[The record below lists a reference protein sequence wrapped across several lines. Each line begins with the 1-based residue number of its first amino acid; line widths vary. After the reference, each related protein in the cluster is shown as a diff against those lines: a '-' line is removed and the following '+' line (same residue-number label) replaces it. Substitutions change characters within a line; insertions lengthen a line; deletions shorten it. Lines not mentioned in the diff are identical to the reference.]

1 MTLKKGENFKM
12 AAFDFAG
19 WATKN
24 DIKCSDGRT
33 IRKNAFKD
41 DDGKKVPLVF
51 AHNHDDP
58 EMVLGHAILRNR
70 KDGVWAECYFN
81 NTPKAQVSKEL
92 VKHGDLASLSI
103 YANKLKQSPNRDVIH
118 GSIKEVSLVL
128 AGANPGALIEFPMI
142 AHGDDYD
149 WNYDEATISCHI
161 EGLFLMHDDF
171 DEEDETE
178 ETEEVIEHEDEVE
191 EESKDSEET
200 LEHAEESKENKE
212 DTKVADTENKG
223 SGKTIGEVF
232 DTLNEDQKTAVYAI
246 IGQAIE
252 DANGGSNEEDD
263 DVKHNLFD
271 TDDAYEGGEIL
282 SHEEIQEVFADAKRL
297 GSLKEACLAH
307 SIDTTGMETATGT
320 QTYGFNDASMLYPEY
335 KSLNNPPEW
344 IKRNTEWVSQVIGG
358 ATKTPFS
365 RIKSLYANITENDA
379 RARGYMKGGLKKEEV
394 FTTLKRVTG
403 PCTIYKK
410 QKLDR
415 DDILDITDFD
425 IVPWIKSEMEVMLDE
440 ELARAILI
448 GDGRDP
454 LSEDKI
460 KEDCIRPIA
469 TDVPLFNV
477 KVDVEVEAGATG
489 AEKADAIMEA
499 ILRGRK
505 NYKGSGNPT
514 FFTTEDWL
522 TEMLLLKDGI
532 GHRLFKTEQELA
544 TALRVSKITTVEVM
558 EGQKIDSKDLVG
570 VIVNMK
576 DYNLGNDKNAAKGL
590 FDDFDIDYNQYKYL
604 IETRRSGALVKPYSA
619 MTVTLSVAQG

>member
-1 MTLKKGENFKM
+1 M
-12 AAFDFAG
+12 AVYDFAG

-24 DIKCSDGRT
+24 DIRCSDGRI
-33 IRKNAFKD
+33 IRKDAFKD
-41 DDGKKVPLVF
+41 DDGKKVPLVY

-58 EMVLGHAILRNR
+58 EMVLGHAILRNK
-70 KDGVWAECYFN
+70 KDGVWAECFFN
-81 NTPKAQVSKEL
+81 NTEKAKTAKEC
-92 VKHGDLASLSI
+92 VRHGDLASLSI
-103 YANKLKQSPNRDVIH
+103 YANKLKQSSNRDVLH

-128 AGANPGALIEFPMI
+128 AGANPGATIDFPVV

-149 WNYDEATISCHI
+149 FIEDEAIIACHI
-161 EGLFLMHDDF
+161 EGLEFMHDDF
-171 DEEDETE
+171 VEEREDE
-178 ETEEVIEHEDEVE
+178 HDEVE
-191 EESKDSEET
+191 PEEEIDET
-200 LEHAEESKENKE
+200 LEHADKPEEKKEE
-212 DTKVADTENKG
+212 DKKVADEKKAPES
-223 SGKTIGEVF
+223 SGKTVGEVF

-246 IGQAIE
+246 IGQALE
-252 DANGGSNEEDD
+252 DAKGGDNDKEDD
-263 DVKHNLFD
+263 SVKHNVFD
-271 TDDAYEGGEIL
+271 TDEMYEGGEIL
-282 SHEEIQEVFADAKRL
+282 SHEEIEEVFRDAKRL
-297 GSLKEACLAH
+297 GSLKEACLQH
-307 SIDTTGMETATGT
+307 SIDTTGMEVATGE

-344 IKRNTEWVSQVIGG
+344 IKRDTEWVSQVIGG

-379 RARGYMKGGLKKEEV
+379 RARGYMKGNLKKEEV
-394 FTTLKRVTG
+394 FTTLKRVTS

-425 IVPWIKSEMEVMLDE
+425 IVPWIKAEMEVMLDE
-440 ELARAILI
+440 ELARAMLI

-454 LSEDKI
+454 LSEDKV
-460 KEDCIRPIA
+460 KDDCIRPIA
-469 TDVPLFNV
+469 TDVPLFNI
-477 KVDVEVEAGATG
+477 KVDVTVDHDATG

-499 ILRGRK
+499 ILRARK
-505 NYKGSGNPT
+505 DYKGSGNPT

-532 GHRLFKTEQELA
+532 GHRLYKTEQELA
-544 TALRVSKITTVEVM
+544 TALRVSRITTVEVM
-558 EGQKIDSKDLVG
+558 ENQKINSKDLVG
-570 VIVNMK
+570 IIVNMK

-619 MTVTLSVAQG
+619 MTVTIAESQG

>member
-1 MTLKKGENFKM
+1 M
-12 AAFDFAG
+12 AAYDFAG

-24 DIKCSDGRT
+24 DIRCADGRT
-33 IRKNAFKD
+33 IRRDAFKD

-51 AHNHDDP
+51 NHNHDEP
-58 EMVLGHAILRNR
+58 EMVLGHAILRNK
-70 KDGVWAECYFN
+70 KDGVWCECYFN
-81 NTPKAQVSKEL
+81 NTEKAKITKEL
-92 VKHGDLASLSI
+92 VQHGDLGSLSI
-103 YANKLKQSPNRDVIH
+103 YANKLTQSKNKDVLH
-118 GSIKEVSLVL
+118 GTIREVSLVL
-128 AGANPGALIEFPMI
+128 AGANPQATIEFPMFMHSDDSYDFNEEEALI
-142 AHGDDYD
+142 A
-149 WNYDEATISCHI
+149 CHI
-161 EGLFLMHDDF
+161 EGLELFHSDDQD
-171 DEEDETE
+171 DEEEKE
-178 ETEEVIEHEDEVE
+178 EVE
-191 EESKDSEET
+191 EVVEKEEEKAEEII
-200 LEHAEESKENKE
+200 EHADSDKKKEEDKE
-212 DTKVADTENKG
+212 VADEAKKPEG

-246 IGQAIE
+246 IGQALE
-252 DANGGSNEEDD
+252 DAQGGNNEEDNN
-263 DVKHNLFD
+263 VKHNAFD
-271 TDDAYEGGEIL
+271 VDDQYEGGEIL
-282 SHEEIQEVFADAKRL
+282 TQEEIQQVFADARKY
-297 GSLKEACLAH
+297 GSLKEACIMH
-307 SIDTTGMETATGT
+307 SIDTTGMDTAVGQ
-320 QTYGFNDASMLYPEY
+320 QTYGFNDVDMLLPEY

-344 IKRNTEWVSQVIGG
+344 IKRDTEWVASVISG
-358 ATKTPFS
+358 ASKTPFS
-365 RIKSLYANITENDA
+365 RIKSLYANITEDDA

-425 IVPWIKSEMEVMLDE
+425 IVPWIKAEMEVMLDE

-469 TDVPLFNV
+469 KDVPLFNI
-477 KVDVEVEAGATG
+477 KVDVQVEAGSTG
-489 AEKADAIMEA
+489 AEKADAVIEG
-499 ILRGRK
+499 ILRARK

-514 FFTTEDWL
+514 LYTTEDWL

-532 GHRLFKTEQELA
+532 GHRLYKTEAELA
-544 TALRVSKITTVEVM
+544 TALRVSKIVTVEVM

-604 IETRRSGALVKPYSA
+604 IETRRSGALVRPYSA
-619 MTVTLSVAQG
+619 MTVTLSNTAAAQG

>member
-1 MTLKKGENFKM
+1 M
-12 AAFDFAG
+12 AAYDFAG

-24 DIKCSDGRT
+24 DIRCADGRT
-33 IRKNAFKD
+33 IRRDAFKD

-51 AHNHDDP
+51 NHNHDEP
-58 EMVLGHAILRNR
+58 EMVLGHAILRNK
-70 KDGVWAECYFN
+70 KDGVWCECYFN
-81 NTPKAQVSKEL
+81 NTEKAKITKEL
-92 VKHGDLASLSI
+92 VQHGDLGSLSI
-103 YANKLKQSPNRDVIH
+103 YANKLTQSKNKDVLH
-118 GSIKEVSLVL
+118 GTIREVSLVL
-128 AGANPGALIEFPMI
+128 AGANPQATIEFPMFMHSDDSYDFNEEEALI
-142 AHGDDYD
+142 A
-149 WNYDEATISCHI
+149 CHI
-161 EGLFLMHDDF
+161 EGLELFHSDDQD
-171 DEEDETE
+171 DEEEKE
-178 ETEEVIEHEDEVE
+178 EVE
-191 EESKDSEET
+191 EVVEKEEEKAEEII
-200 LEHAEESKENKE
+200 EHADSDKKKEEDKE
-212 DTKVADTENKG
+212 VADEAKKPEG

-246 IGQAIE
+246 IGQALE
-252 DANGGSNEEDD
+252 DAQGGNNEEDNN
-263 DVKHNLFD
+263 VKHNAFD
-271 TDDAYEGGEIL
+271 VDDQYEGGEIL
-282 SHEEIQEVFADAKRL
+282 TQEEIQQVFADARKY
-297 GSLKEACLAH
+297 GSLKEACIMH
-307 SIDTTGMETATGT
+307 SIDTTGMDTAVGH
-320 QTYGFNDASMLYPEY
+320 QTYGFNDVDMLLPEY

-344 IKRNTEWVSQVIGG
+344 IKRDTEWVASVISG
-358 ATKTPFS
+358 ASKTPFS
-365 RIKSLYANITENDA
+365 RIKSLYANITEDDA

-425 IVPWIKSEMEVMLDE
+425 IVPWIKAEMEVMLDE

-469 TDVPLFNV
+469 KDVPLFNI
-477 KVDVEVEAGATG
+477 KVDVQVEAGSTG
-489 AEKADAIMEA
+489 AEKADAVIEG
-499 ILRGRK
+499 ILRARK

-514 FFTTEDWL
+514 LYTTEDWL

-532 GHRLFKTEQELA
+532 GHRLYKTEAELA
-544 TALRVSKITTVEVM
+544 TALRVSKIVTVEVM

-604 IETRRSGALVKPYSA
+604 IETRRSGALVRPYSA
-619 MTVTLSVAQG
+619 MTVTLSNTAAAQG

>member
-1 MTLKKGENFKM
+1 M
-12 AAFDFAG
+12 AAYDFAG

-24 DIKCSDGRT
+24 DIRCADGRT
-33 IRKNAFKD
+33 IRRDAFKD

-51 AHNHDDP
+51 NHNHEEP
-58 EMVLGHAILRNR
+58 EMVLGHAILRNK

-81 NTPKAQVSKEL
+81 NTEKAQITKEL
-92 VKHGDLASLSI
+92 VKHGDLGSLSI
-103 YANKLKQSPNRDVIH
+103 YANKLTQSKNKDVVH
-118 GSIKEVSLVL
+118 GTIREVSLVL
-128 AGANPGALIEFPMI
+128 AGANPGATIEFPMFM
-142 AHGDDYD
+142 HSDDSYD
-149 WNYDEATISCHI
+149 FNEEEALIKCHI
-161 EGLFLMHDDF
+161 EGLELYHGEDL
-171 DEEDETE
+171 DEEEKEDEVE
-178 ETEEVIEHEDEVE
+178 EVEQEEKAEEVIEHADSENKKE
-191 EESKDSEET
+191 EE
-200 LEHAEESKENKE
+200 
-212 DTKVADTENKG
+212 TKVADEAKKPEG

-246 IGQAIE
+246 IGQALE
-252 DANGGSNEEDD
+252 DAKGGSNEEDS

-271 TDDAYEGGEIL
+271 TDDQYEGGEVL
-282 SHEEIQEVFADAKRL
+282 SQEEIQQVFADAKRL
-297 GSLKEACLAH
+297 GSLKEACIQH
-307 SIDTTGMETATGT
+307 SIDTTGMDTAVGQ
-320 QTYGFNDASMLYPEY
+320 QTYGFNDVDMLLPEY

-344 IKRNTEWVSQVIGG
+344 IKRNTEWVSSVING
-358 ATKTPFS
+358 ASKTPFS
-365 RIKSLYANITENDA
+365 RIKSLYANITEDDA

-448 GDGRDP
+448 GDGRDN

-469 TDVPLFNV
+469 KDVPLFNIPV
-477 KVDVEVEAGATG
+477 SVEVEAGATG
-489 AEKADAIMEA
+489 AEKADAVIEGV
-499 ILRGRK
+499 LRARK

-514 FFTTEDWL
+514 LYTTEDWL

-532 GHRLFKTEQELA
+532 GHRLYKTEAELA
-544 TALRVSKITTVEVM
+544 TALRVSKIVTVEVM

-576 DYNLGNDKNAAKGL
+576 DYNLGNDKNAAKGI

-604 IETRRSGALVKPYSA
+604 IETRRSGALVRPFSA
-619 MTVTLSVAQG
+619 MTVTISTAAQANG

>member
-1 MTLKKGENFKM
+1 M
-12 AAFDFAG
+12 AAYDFAG

-24 DIKCSDGRT
+24 DIRCADGRT
-33 IRKNAFKD
+33 IRRDAFKD

-51 AHNHDDP
+51 NHNHEEP
-58 EMVLGHAILRNR
+58 EMVLGHAILRNK

-81 NTPKAQVSKEL
+81 NTEKAQITKEL
-92 VKHGDLASLSI
+92 VKHGDLGSLSI
-103 YANKLKQSPNRDVIH
+103 YANKLTQSKNKDVVH
-118 GSIKEVSLVL
+118 GTIREVSLVL
-128 AGANPGALIEFPMI
+128 AGANPGATIEFPMFM
-142 AHGDDYD
+142 HSDDSYD
-149 WNYDEATISCHI
+149 FNEEEALIKCHI
-161 EGLFLMHDDF
+161 EGLELYHGEDL
-171 DEEDETE
+171 DEEEKEDEVEDVEQE
-178 ETEEVIEHEDEVE
+178 EKAEEVIEHA
-191 EESKDSEET
+191 DSENKT
-200 LEHAEESKENKE
+200 QEE
-212 DTKVADTENKG
+212 TKVADEAKKPEG

-246 IGQAIE
+246 IGQALE
-252 DANGGSNEEDD
+252 DAKGGSNEEDS

-271 TDDAYEGGEIL
+271 TDDQYEGGEVL
-282 SHEEIQEVFADAKRL
+282 SQEEIQQVFADAKKF
-297 GSLKEACLAH
+297 GSLKEACIAH
-307 SIDTTGMETATGT
+307 SIDTTGMDTAVGQ
-320 QTYGFNDASMLYPEY
+320 QTYGFNDVDMLLPEY

-344 IKRNTEWVSQVIGG
+344 IKRNTEWVSAVIGG
-358 ATKTPFS
+358 ASKTPFS
-365 RIKSLYANITENDA
+365 RIKSLYANITEDDA
-379 RARGYMKGGLKKEEV
+379 RAKGYMKGGLKKEEV

-425 IVPWIKSEMEVMLDE
+425 IVPWIKAEMEVMLDE

-469 TDVPLFNV
+469 KDVPLFNI
-477 KVDVEVEAGATG
+477 KVNVEVEAGATG
-489 AEKADAIMEA
+489 AEKADAVIEG
-499 ILRGRK
+499 ILRARK
-505 NYKGSGNPT
+505 NYKGSGNPALY
-514 FFTTEDWL
+514 TTEDWL

-532 GHRLFKTEQELA
+532 GHRLYKTEAELA
-544 TALRVSKITTVEVM
+544 TALRVSRIVTVEVM

-604 IETRRSGALVKPYSA
+604 IETRRSGALVRPFSA
-619 MTVTLSVAQG
+619 MTVTISTAAQANG

>member
-1 MTLKKGENFKM
+1 M
-12 AAFDFAG
+12 AAYDFAG

-41 DDGKKVPLVF
+41 DDGKKVPLVY

-58 EMVLGHAILRNR
+58 EMVLGHAILRN
-70 KDGVWAECYFN
+70 KNEGVWCECFFN
-81 NTPKAQVSKEL
+81 NTNKAKITREL
-92 VKHGDLASLSI
+92 LNHGDIGSLSI
-103 YANKLKQSPNRDVIH
+103 YANKLKQSSNKDVLH
-118 GSIKEVSLVL
+118 GSIKEVSIVL
-128 AGANPGALIEFPMI
+128 AGANPEALISFPTI
-142 AHGDDYD
+142 AHGDEYD
-149 WNYDEATISCHI
+149 WVEDEAIIECHI
-161 EGLFLMHDDF
+161 EGLELAHGDLN
-171 DEEDETE
+171 ENE
-178 ETEEVIEHEDEVE
+178 ETDEVE
-191 EESKDSEET
+191 EVEVEDEKVV
-200 LEHAEESKENKE
+200 EHADKKEE
-212 DTKVADTENKG
+212 DTEVAEEATKKNEGGSNK
-223 SGKTIGEVF
+223 TVGEVF
-232 DTLNEDQKTAVYAI
+232 ETLNEDQKTAVYAI

-252 DANGGSNEEDD
+252 DAKNGNIDDEEDNN
-263 DVKHNLFD
+263 VKHNVFD
-271 TDDAYEGGEIL
+271 ADEYEGGEVL
-282 SHEEIQEVFADAKRL
+282 SHEEIEQVFADAKRL
-297 GSLKEACLAH
+297 GSLKEACLMH
-307 SIDTTGMETATGT
+307 SIDTTGMDTAVGE
-320 QTYGFNDASMLYPEY
+320 QTYGFNDASMLLPEY

-344 IKRNTEWVSQVIGG
+344 IKRNTEWVSSVLNG
-358 ATKTPFS
+358 ASKTPFS
-365 RIKSLYANITENDA
+365 RIKSLYANITEDDA
-379 RARGYMKGGLKKEEV
+379 RAKGYMKGGLKKEEV

-448 GDGRDP
+448 GDGRDN

-469 TDVPLFNV
+469 KDVPLFNI

-489 AEKADAIMEA
+489 AEKADAVIEA
-499 ILRGRK
+499 ILRARK
-505 NYKGSGNPT
+505 NYKGSGNPALY
-514 FFTTEDWL
+514 TTEDWL

-532 GHRLFKTEQELA
+532 GHRLYKTEQELA
-544 TALRVSKITTVEVM
+544 TALRVSRIVTVEVM

-576 DYNLGNDKNAAKGL
+576 DYNLGNDKNAAKGI

-604 IETRRSGALVKPYSA
+604 IETRRSGALVRPFSA
-619 MTVTLSVAQG
+619 MTVTLSTAAQG

>member
-1 MTLKKGENFKM
+1 M

-33 IRKNAFKD
+33 IRRDAFKD
-41 DDGKKVPLVF
+41 DDGKKVPLVY

-58 EMVLGHAILRNR
+58 EMVLGHAILHNK

-81 NTPKAQVSKEL
+81 NTDKAKITKEL
-92 VKHGDLASLSI
+92 INHGDLGSLSI
-103 YANKLKQSPNRDVIH
+103 YANKLKQSKNRDVLH
-118 GSIKEVSLVL
+118 GSIKEVSVVL
-128 AGANPGALIEFPMI
+128 AGANPGAIIDFPMI
-142 AHGDDYD
+142 AHGDGDYD
-149 WNYDEATISCHI
+149 WAEDEAMIACHI
-161 EGLFLMHDDF
+161 EGFEFGHSDLEEEYE
-171 DEEDETE
+171 DEEDAVEETE
-178 ETEEVIEHEDEVE
+178 ETIEHAD
-191 EESKDSEET
+191 D
-200 LEHAEESKENKE
+200 SKEDKKE
-212 DTKVADTENKG
+212 EKEVADEGKKPES
-223 SGKTIGEVF
+223 SGKTVGEVF

-252 DANGGSNEEDD
+252 DAKGGNNEEDD
-263 DVKHNLFD
+263 NVKHNLFD
-271 TDDAYEGGEIL
+271 ADDNYEEGEIL
-282 SHEEIQEVFADAKRL
+282 SHEEIEQVFADAKRL
-297 GSLKEACLAH
+297 GSLKEACLMH
-307 SIDTTGMETATGT
+307 SIDTTGMDTAIGQ
-320 QTYGFNDASMLYPEY
+320 QTYGFNDADMLLPEY

-344 IKRNTEWVSQVIGG
+344 IKRNTDWVSSVLNG
-358 ATKTPFS
+358 ASKTPFS
-365 RIKSLYANITENDA
+365 RIKSLYANITEDDA
-379 RARGYMKGGLKKEEV
+379 RAKGYMKGGLKKEEV

-425 IVPWIKSEMEVMLDE
+425 IVPWIKAEMEVMLDE

-448 GDGRDP
+448 GDGRDN

-469 TDVPLFNV
+469 KDVPLFNI
-477 KVDVEVEAGATG
+477 KVDVEAEAGATG
-489 AEKADAIMEA
+489 AEKADAIIEA
-499 ILRGRK
+499 ILRARK
-505 NYKGSGNPT
+505 NYKGSGNPALY
-514 FFTTEDWL
+514 TTEDWL

-532 GHRLFKTEQELA
+532 GHRLYKTEQELA
-544 TALRVSKITTVEVM
+544 TALRVSRIVTVEVM

-576 DYNLGNDKNAAKGL
+576 DYNLGNDKNAAKGI

-604 IETRRSGALVKPYSA
+604 IETRRSGALVRPFSA
-619 MTVTLSVAQG
+619 MTVTLSVAEG

>member
-1 MTLKKGENFKM
+1 M
-12 AAFDFAG
+12 AAYDFAG

-24 DIKCSDGRT
+24 DIRCADGRT
-33 IRKNAFKD
+33 IRRDAFKD

-51 AHNHDDP
+51 NHNHEEP
-58 EMVLGHAILRNR
+58 EMVLGHAILRNK
-70 KDGVWAECYFN
+70 KDGVWCECYFN
-81 NTPKAQVSKEL
+81 NTEKAKITKEL
-92 VKHGDLASLSI
+92 VQHGDLGSLSI
-103 YANKLKQSPNRDVIH
+103 YANKLTQTKNKDVVH
-118 GSIKEVSLVL
+118 GTIREVSLVL
-128 AGANPGALIEFPMI
+128 AGANPEATIEFPMFMHSDDSYDFNEEEALI
-142 AHGDDYD
+142 A
-149 WNYDEATISCHI
+149 CHI
-161 EGLFLMHDDF
+161 EGLELFHGDDL
-171 DEEDETE
+171 EEEEKEEIEEVKQEEEEAEE
-178 ETEEVIEHEDEVE
+178 ETIEHA
-191 EESKDSEET
+191 DSENKKQ
-200 LEHAEESKENKE
+200 EE
-212 DTKVADTENKG
+212 TKVADEAKKPENSG
-223 SGKTIGEVF
+223 GKTIGEVF

-246 IGQAIE
+246 IGQALE
-252 DANGGSNEEDD
+252 DAQGGSNKEDS
-263 DVKHNLFD
+263 DVKHNAFD
-271 TDDAYEGGEIL
+271 VDDQYEGGEVL
-282 SHEEIQEVFADAKRL
+282 TQEEIQQVFADAKKY
-297 GSLKEACLAH
+297 GSLKEACIAH
-307 SIDTTGMETATGT
+307 SIDTTGMDVAVGQ
-320 QTYGFNDASMLYPEY
+320 QTYGFNDVDMLLPEY

-344 IKRNTEWVSQVIGG
+344 IKRNTEWVSSVIGG
-358 ATKTPFS
+358 ASKTPFS
-365 RIKSLYANITENDA
+365 RIKSLYANITEDDA

-425 IVPWIKSEMEVMLDE
+425 IVPWIKAEMEVMLDE

-469 TDVPLFNV
+469 KDVPLFNI

-489 AEKADAIMEA
+489 AEKADAVIEG
-499 ILRGRK
+499 ILRARK
-505 NYKGSGNPT
+505 NYKGSGNPALY
-514 FFTTEDWL
+514 TTEDWL

-532 GHRLFKTEQELA
+532 GHRLYKTEAELA
-544 TALRVSKITTVEVM
+544 TALRVSKIVTVEVM

-604 IETRRSGALVKPYSA
+604 IETRRSGALVRPFSA
-619 MTVTLSVAQG
+619 MTVTISTVAQANG

>member
-1 MTLKKGENFKM
+1 
-12 AAFDFAG
+12 
-19 WATKN
+19 
-24 DIKCSDGRT
+24 
-33 IRKNAFKD
+33 
-41 DDGKKVPLVF
+41 
-51 AHNHDDP
+51 
-58 EMVLGHAILRNR
+58 
-70 KDGVWAECYFN
+70 
-81 NTPKAQVSKEL
+81 
-92 VKHGDLASLSI
+92 
-103 YANKLKQSPNRDVIH
+103 
-118 GSIKEVSLVL
+118 
-128 AGANPGALIEFPMI
+128 
-142 AHGDDYD
+142 
-149 WNYDEATISCHI
+149 
-161 EGLFLMHDDF
+161 MHDDF
-171 DEEDETE
+171 DEEDEIE
-178 ETEEVIEHEDEVE
+178 ETEEVIEHEDEEVE
-191 EESKDSEET
+191 ESEDSEET
-200 LEHAEESKENKE
+200 LEHAEEPKEKE
-212 DTKVADTENKG
+212 EDKKVADTENKD

-252 DANGGSNEEDD
+252 DAKGGDNEEDD

-271 TDDAYEGGEIL
+271 TDDSYEGGEIL

-365 RIKSLYANITENDA
+365 RIKSLYANITEDDA

-440 ELARAILI
+440 ELARAMLI

-454 LSEDKI
+454 LSEDKV

-477 KVDVEVEAGATG
+477 KVDVEVEAGATP

-532 GHRLFKTEQELA
+532 GHRIFKTEQELA

-558 EGQKIDSKDLVG
+558 EGQKINSKDLVG
-570 VIVNMK
+570 IIVNMK

-619 MTVTLSVAQG
+619 MTVTLSMAQG